1 MANDRRRPEGRR
13 PPDAGRRPGRGR
25 PGRAA
30 EADMLRMT
38 NVTKVYR
45 RGLIETHALSGFTLH
60 VARGEFLSVMGPSGS
75 GKTTF
80 LNVAGLLDPLDGGE
94 YLLDG
99 EPMQGLSDA
108 RASAVRNRKIGFVFQ
123 SFQLIADLDV
133 LDNVEVPLRVR
144 GMAARA
150 RRERVERALA
160 DVGLSAR
167 RRHRPS
173 ELSGGQQQRVAIARA
188 LVGEPA
194 LLLADEPTGNLDS
207 RSARQ
212 ILDLLE
218 RIHAGGTTIV
228 MTTHDPELAA
238 RARRKVHV
246 LDGKLIDPWAPA
258 PPAAL
263 AEGARRDGGGGAW
276 G

>member
-1 MANDRRRPEGRR
+1 MI
-13 PPDAGRRPGRGR
+13 
-25 PGRAA
+25 
-30 EADMLRMT
+30 RMT

-45 RGLIETHALSGFTLH
+45 RGLLETHALSGFTLH

-80 LNVAGLLDPLDGGE
+80 LNVAGLLDPFDGGE

-108 RASAVRNRKIGFVFQ
+108 RASAIRNRKIGFVFQ

-133 LDNVEVPLRVR
+133 FDNVEVPLRVR
-144 GMAARA
+144 GLGARA
-150 RRERVERALA
+150 RRDRVERALA

-167 RRHRPS
+167 LHHLPG

-246 LDGKLIDPWAPA
+246 LDGKLIDPWALAAPAASSVPA
-258 PPAAL
+258 PAIAPTAPAAP
-263 AEGARRDGGGGAW
+263 ADTVAKGRP
-276 G
+276 

>member
-1 MANDRRRPEGRR
+1 MARGQRLPDREPPNADRCQDGRR
-13 PPDAGRRPGRGR
+13 PRR
-25 PGRAA
+25 AE

-45 RGLIETHALSGFTLH
+45 RGLVETHALSGFTLH
-60 VARGEFLSVMGPSGS
+60 VARGEFLAVMGPSGS

-80 LNVAGLLDPLDGGE
+80 LNVAGLLDPFDGGE

-108 RASAVRNRKIGFVFQ
+108 RASAIRNRKIGFVFQ
-123 SFQLIADLDV
+123 SFQLISDLDV
-133 LDNVEVPLRVR
+133 LDNVDVPLRVR
-144 GMAARA
+144 GMGARA
-150 RRERVERALA
+150 RRERALRALE

-167 RRHRPS
+167 LHHRPS

-188 LVGEPA
+188 LVGEPSV
-194 LLLADEPTGNLDS
+194 LLADEPTGNLDS

-238 RARRKVHV
+238 RARRRVHV
-246 LDGKLIDPWAPA
+246 LDGKLVDPWAPA
-258 PPAAL
+258 PPAEAPP
-263 AEGARRDGGGGAW
+263 EGRT
-276 G
+276 

>member
-1 MANDRRRPEGRR
+1 
-13 PPDAGRRPGRGR
+13 
-25 PGRAA
+25 
-30 EADMLRMT
+30 MT

-45 RGLIETHALSGFTLH
+45 RGLFETHALSGFTLH

-94 YLLDG
+94 YLLEG
-99 EPMQGLSDA
+99 EPVQGLSDA
-108 RASAVRNRKIGFVFQ
+108 RASAIRNRKIGFVFQ

-133 LDNVEVPLRVR
+133 FDNVEVPLRVR
-144 GMAARA
+144 RMGARA

-160 DVGLSAR
+160 DVGLSGR
-167 RRHRPS
+167 LHHRPS

-188 LVGEPA
+188 LVGEPS

-258 PPAAL
+258 APATSASPAAPAETDAA
-263 AEGARRDGGGGAW
+263 AEGRT
-276 G
+276 